1 MLPLLLTV
9 YGTVLVAEL
18 VGDKTLYTLGSL
30 ATRFRMAPILAG
42 AAAAFTL
49 KMAVAVAFGRLIAA
63 LPPHVVAAVSATT
76 FFVMAIGL
84 WLKRPRPK
92 PAEVEPPT
100 KWHSAALISFASI
113 FFPEWGDAG
122 QLAAAMLAAQHRA
135 PVVIWVGAT
144 LAMITKG
151 AFAVTLGIGLRR
163 FAPHR
168 AIRVVTVLVCV
179 IMGLLA
185 AFQVEL

>member
-18 VGDKTLYTLGSL
+18 VGDKTLYTLGAL

-42 AAAAFTL
+42 AAAAFMM
-49 KMAVAVAFGRLIAA
+49 KMAVAVLLGRLIAT
-63 LPPHVVAAVSATT
+63 LPPHVVAAISATT

-135 PVVIWVGAT
+135 PLVIWIGAT

-185 AFQVEL
+185 AFQIEL